1 MRREFSR
8 SRTTLEARRDSR
20 NATTA
25 VRRYQVATGCADIV
39 GRDGPRCDC
48 HLTSQESPPA
58 LPGAPRAASS
68 RKGDRARIARLAR
81 TVAIVRDSLPEVP
94 LMLGGGGRRMLSL
107 AAQQADIVSIVAENA
122 SGVAPTLGDAA
133 TLERSRERVDWV
145 RAEAGSRFDAL
156 ELHMRVYGAADES
169 QASEISPS
177 DAAASPFLLVR
188 PARAMADKLLRLRD
202 ELGFSYFTLSERFTD
217 EFAPVIAMLAD
228 A

>member
-1 MRREFSR
+1 
-8 SRTTLEARRDSR
+8 
-20 NATTA
+20 
-25 VRRYQVATGCADIV
+25 
-39 GRDGPRCDC
+39 
-48 HLTSQESPPA
+48 
-58 LPGAPRAASS
+58 
-68 RKGDRARIARLAR
+68 
-81 TVAIVRDSLPEVP
+81 
-94 LMLGGGGRRMLSL
+94 
-107 AAQQADIVSIVAENA
+107 VSIVAETA
-122 SGVAPTLGDAA
+122 SGVATTLGGAA

-177 DAAASPFLLVR
+177 NAAASPFLLVR